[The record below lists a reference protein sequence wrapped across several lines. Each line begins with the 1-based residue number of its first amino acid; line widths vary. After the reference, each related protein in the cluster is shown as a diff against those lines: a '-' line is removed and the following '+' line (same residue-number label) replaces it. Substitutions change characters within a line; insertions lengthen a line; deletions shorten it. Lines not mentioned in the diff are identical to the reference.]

1 VDLKITSMSMRE
13 LRSDSAAWI
22 APRSWSMLSFTFRG
36 TCVAM
41 EMATQRRGLSTRGTR
56 LIGEHVEV
64 GDRRSE

>member
-1 VDLKITSMSMRE
+1 
-13 LRSDSAAWI
+13 
-22 APRSWSMLSFTFRG
+22 MLSFTIRG

-41 EMATQRRGLSTRGTR
+41 EMATQRRGFSTRGTR